1 MLPTQPAQVLQ
12 SEPPPLANLIRA
24 TGVMLLVAFMTA
36 VLLPAGSALADDAD
50 STGGSD
56 GTGIKVGAWAATV
69 PYIIAKGAFAACG
82 AVVGGLGY
90 LFSGLDDRAA
100 KAVWTR
106 SIYGTYIIRPA
117 HLRGEEAIRFL
128 GEEPDAQDGARP
140 YIEPAEPAGVDG
152 SSAGPGGDDSSRPP
166 VQK

>member
-1 MLPTQPAQVLQ
+1 MLPTQPPLQVLT
-12 SEPPPLANLIRA
+12 SKRPAFANWKGA
-24 TGVMLLVAFMTA
+24 TGVVVLVAVMTA
-36 VLLPAGSALADDAD
+36 LLLPAGAAWADDGD
-50 STGGSD
+50 SGD
-56 GTGIKVGAWAATV
+56 GTGIKVGAWAVTV

-90 LFSGLDDRAA
+90 LFSGLDDRTA

-128 GEEPDAQDGARP
+128 GEEPEPLHGP
-140 YIEPAEPAGVDG
+140 IEP
-152 SSAGPGGDDSSRPP
+152 SP
-166 VQK
+166 VPDQTPSQSVVPEKK